1 MTEETKPKTTRKKPE
16 AAPVVAEKDLT
27 AMAILFAAFLRKGY
41 NQIAALQT
49 AQQVYK
55 ELDK

>member
-16 AAPVVAEKDLT
+16 PAPVVAEKDLT
-27 AMAILFAAFLRKGY
+27 ALATLFAAFLRKGY
-41 NQIAALQT
+41 NQITALQA

-55 ELDK
+55 ELEK